1 MSWSRSLPVANA
13 EVSFEQPDYHNPT
26 PQKNGPKKQGKV
38 SFQRSFPMLKGTVL
52 HCMHETGATIF
63 PWGKIELANLPRG
76 FVGGLPVVHKA
87 QIRLLI
93 QSDVTYLGKKS
104 IEAGASIHQHG
115 VITYVGCLKPS
126 SVILSSCCDGIT
138 KVLTTN
144 SSKSTIR
151 ICHCWPAN
159 IKTGTTTMTW
169 QCVQVYKAGS
179 TSIWSLT
186 HWLYNPAAGP
196 SVLFIQSHFLLNH
209 LIYS

>member
-1 MSWSRSLPVANA
+1 MSWSRSLPVTNA

-38 SFQRSFPMLKGTVL
+38 SFQRSFPMVKGTVL

-93 QSDVTYLGKKS
+93 QSDVTYFGKKS

-115 VITYVGCLKPS
+115 DITYVGCLKPS
-126 SVILSSCCDGIT
+126 SVILSSRCDGIT

-144 SSKSTIR
+144 SSKSQLSESVTVDQQTSKQAPQRWHDSVCRSPKPVLPVFEVWLIGFTILLL
-151 ICHCWPAN
+151 
-159 IKTGTTTMTW
+159 
-169 QCVQVYKAGS
+169 VLLS
-179 TSIWSLT
+179 FSF
-186 HWLYNPAAGP
+186 NPI
-196 SVLFIQSHFLLNH
+196 FC
-209 LIYS
+209 